1 MILKSFMNLSL
12 VLSWVVC
19 VCLFWFLGSRYLAC
33 SSLLFPHPFPVNEF
47 ICLFQAI
54 LEVLF
59 PKYSSCNLCGGFKWH
74 GKNWNSQRRISFNF
88 GGTYRVSVLLL
99 VCRVQGCCYNFVL
112 LFFTLTDLNASLVGN
127 VCSHSPRYS
136 YWSRLPTSISM

>member
-88 GGTYRVSVLLL
+88 GGTSGVSVLLS
-99 VCRVQGCCYNFVL
+99 VCRVPGCC
-112 LFFTLTDLNASLVGN
+112 LVGN
-127 VCSHSPRYS
+127 VCSHSIRCS
-136 YWSRLPTSISM
+136 RWSRLSSSISTYLFTLIAWGNGKG